1 MIDLAP
7 SHLRTVRQLLAGL
20 APECEVRVFG
30 SRVAGNAKPYSDLD
44 IVLIGG
50 RRLPSVRVSALREA
64 FAESDLPIRVD
75 VLDWHAIPESFR
87 NIITERCEVLQTG
100 TEKPA
105 ATAAVE
111 NATSEA
117 PSGTH

>member
-7 SHLRTVRQLLAGL
+7 SHLETVRQLLAAL

-44 IVLIGG
+44 IVLVGSG
-50 RRLPSVRVSALREA
+50 RIAPVRVSTLREA

-87 NIITERCEVLQTG
+87 NIITERCEVLQPG

-105 ATAAVE
+105 ATAAGE
-111 NATSEA
+111 NAASEA
-117 PSGTH
+117 PSGG

>member
-7 SHLRTVRQLLAGL
+7 SHLRTVRQLLADL

-50 RRLPSVRVSALREA
+50 RRLPSVRVSAV
-64 FAESDLPIRVD
+64 I
-75 VLDWHAIPESFR
+75 
-87 NIITERCEVLQTG
+87 G
-100 TEKPA
+100 TEMVALPLASTTAVPVSAPPVTSA
-105 ATAAVE
+105 ADRPDRV
-111 NATSEA
+111 
-117 PSGTH
+117 

>member
-1 MIDLAP
+1 
-7 SHLRTVRQLLAGL
+7 VRQLLADL

-44 IVLIGG
+44 IVLVGSG
-50 RRLPSVRVSALREA
+50 RIAPVRVSALREA

-87 NIITERCEVLQTG
+87 NTITARYAVLQNG
-100 TEKPA
+100 TAPPA
-105 ATAAVE
+105 APATGEQTAPG
-111 NATSEA
+111 A
-117 PSGTH
+117 PPGG

>member
-30 SRVAGNAKPYSDLD
+30 SRVAGSAKHYSDLD

-50 RRLPSVRVSALREA
+50 GRLPPVRVSALREA

-75 VLDWHAIPESFR
+75 VLDWHAIPERFR
-87 NIITERCEVLQTG
+87 NIITEHCEVLQPG
-100 TEKPA
+100 TDKAA
-105 ATAAVE
+105 ATAAGE
-111 NATSEA
+111 NSASEA
-117 PSGTH
+117 PSGMH